1 MRPKDVGANPTQLV
15 PGKHS
20 GRRMPAWPRWVELEP
35 GKDFTHFKELADRKK
50 CSTMRT
56 WKRWSRT

>member
-1 MRPKDVGANPTQLV
+1 MRPGDVGANPSRLV

-20 GRRMPAWPRWVELEP
+20 GRRVPHARLAEMGGVKP
-35 GKDFTHFKELADRKK
+35 GKDFTHFKNWPTEKK

-56 WKRWSRT
+56 